1 MVFEGQY
8 YENPHFIEG
17 LLQIVG
23 WVVVV
28 VVERFL
34 VVALGAILVLLGPNF
49 NEYL

>member
-1 MVFEGQY
+1 VVFEGRD

-28 VVERFL
+28 ERFL
-34 VVALGAILVLLGPNF
+34 VVALGVILALLSPTF
-49 NEYL
+49 FDEYS